1 MRWVSIGSVGLGSL
15 GAGSCVSPISV
26 YTGNHKPT
34 KGKIMATQITLTDK
48 QVQALFFAF
57 REAESVYLEDHDYM
71 YKAID
76 QVVAKLKKAGWE

>member
-1 MRWVSIGSVGLGSL
+1 
-15 GAGSCVSPISV
+15 
-26 YTGNHKPT
+26 
-34 KGKIMATQITLTDK
+34 MATQITLTDT